1 MAVSFYWKLVQ
12 VQARSF
18 LQILNGFLIG
28 FTLGGSD
35 CYRVAGRAYINRIR
49 LSTDQIQAICQAATT
64 AFGQGTSVWL
74 FGSRVDDSKRGGD
87 IDLLVRPHV
96 RTAADAAEP
105 QQAFMQKIK
114 MLNLLERSLGERKI
128 GLVVEQVQDTRPI
141 VEVAHK
147 KGIKLQ

>member
-1 MAVSFYWKLVQ
+1 M
-12 VQARSF
+12 
-18 LQILNGFLIG
+18 
-28 FTLGGSD
+28 
-35 CYRVAGRAYINRIR
+35 R

-114 MLNLLERSLGERKI
+114 MLNLLENSLGERKI
-128 GLVVEQVQDTRPI
+128 DLVVEQTQDSRPI

-147 KGIKLQ
+147 TGIKLQ

>member
-1 MAVSFYWKLVQ
+1 MVVPVSGL
-12 VQARSF
+12 
-18 LQILNGFLIG
+18 
-28 FTLGGSD
+28 
-35 CYRVAGRAYINRIR
+35 AGRAYNNRMR
-49 LSTDQIQAICQAATT
+49 LNTDQIQAICQAATA

-96 RTAADAAEP
+96 RTDADAAEP

-128 GLVVEQVQDTRPI
+128 DLVVEQAQDMRPI

-147 KGIKLQ
+147 TGIKLQ

>member
-1 MAVSFYWKLVQ
+1 MTFRLLAKLFS
-12 VQARSF
+12 RSAGPF
-18 LQILNGFLIG
+18 
-28 FTLGGSD
+28 
-35 CYRVAGRAYINRIR
+35 AGRAYNNRMR
-49 LSTDQIQAICQAATT
+49 LNTDQIQAICQAATA

-114 MLNLLERSLGERKI
+114 MLNLLENSLGERKI
-128 GLVVEQVQDTRPI
+128 DLVVEQAQDPRPI